1 MVIDLPEVVIEVRR
15 EVGNEITRRHRMAK
29 DVDRI
34 RFIEVLFGQ
43 SGQCRKND
51 IECGIDIGQ
60 HLRARHCGPRKLRI
74 PIADKSVLPEH
85 GAKKML

>member
-34 RFIEVLFGQ
+34 RFVEIVFSQASKG
-43 SGQCRKND
+43 RPND
-51 IECGIDIGQ
+51 VERFVDICQ
-60 HLRARHCGPRKLRI
+60 QL
-74 PIADKSVLPEH
+74 
-85 GAKKML
+85 